1 MRAPLHLY
9 LAERG
14 KEGGGRK
21 GREWVRWFR
30 TLRASARACV
40 RAYVRF
46 ATRRRTS
53 LRDRRH
59 AGTCTHT
66 RFDARTR
73 KPGRC
78 IHGRFLHARR
88 GGEGRVSG
96 FVAFII
102 RHSVRRLNLGQCGK
116 KATRTSWASW
126 QRGEEGREREG
137 ERERS
142 ATKREK
148 EGSESEVCVC
158 VCVRVSL
165 CTRARECACTSR
177 VRIRCRTVRR
187 VDFFLFFLFFF
198 LFSFLFRTRHLA
210 SSSIFFPPFSLGS
223 TSTLS
228 TFRFHGTGKEG
239 ERKVIKKFGCEAR
252 KKSERRRG
260 RASKCQKAR
269 LKLSSLRWRKRGG
282 GGESERGRKGR
293 ERESEREGEGE
304 RERKG
309 RKQEVEG
316 PWDRWGRLVSPVSRV

>member
-158 VCVRVSL
+158 VCTRIIMHARARVCMHESCTHPLPNRAARRFLSLFPFSSSLSSFVRVTL
-165 CTRARECACTSR
+165 H
-177 VRIRCRTVRR
+177 
-187 VDFFLFFLFFF
+187 LLP
-198 LFSFLFRTRHLA
+198 FSFLLFL
-210 SSSIFFPPFSLGS
+210 
-223 TSTLS
+223 
-228 TFRFHGTGKEG
+228 
-239 ERKVIKKFGCEAR
+239 
-252 KKSERRRG
+252 
-260 RASKCQKAR
+260 
-269 LKLSSLRWRKRGG
+269 
-282 GGESERGRKGR
+282 
-293 ERESEREGEGE
+293 
-304 RERKG
+304 
-309 RKQEVEG
+309 
-316 PWDRWGRLVSPVSRV
+316 